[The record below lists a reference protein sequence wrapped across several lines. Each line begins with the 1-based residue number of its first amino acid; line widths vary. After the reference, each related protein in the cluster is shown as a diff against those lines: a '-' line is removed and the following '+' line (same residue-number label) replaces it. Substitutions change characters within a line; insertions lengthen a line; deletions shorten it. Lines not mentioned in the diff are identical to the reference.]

1 MYLLA
6 SNTLLFL
13 EEEMASA
20 RFAWFAQHEFGC
32 DGKEEAEYF
41 SRKLKGSQECLSSN
55 PTQNSFA
62 YVDPLLLRKADRW
75 GQYPLA
81 SGCFQNSRWTSQVLC
96 V

>member
-6 SNTLLFL
+6 SKILLFL
-13 EEEMASA
+13 KEEMASA
-20 RFAWFAQHEFGC
+20 RCAWFAQHEFGC
-32 DGKEEAEYF
+32 GRKEETEYF

-55 PTQNSFA
+55 PTENSFA
-62 YVDPLLLRKADRW
+62 YVDTLLLRKAARW

-81 SGCFQNSRWTSQVLC
+81 SGYFQNSQWTSQVLC